1 MAVVKFTSYFIMP
14 VHGLHCHVLIVFEL
28 LAILCEYTRDE
39 IFTKTF
45 KSCFIFTNDGIKTF
59 HCIAVVS
66 KNIFMSKDIFA
77 IILSQRQKSIAKF
90 MKISSLEIPPTVDWE
105 YFGVKEISSESLF
118 YEI

>member
-14 VHGLHCHVLIVFEL
+14 VHGLHCHVLIVFES
-28 LAILCEYTRDE
+28 AILCEYIRDE

-66 KNIFMSKDIFA
+66 KNIGLMYNADWTHGLDSRTGLSNFAGNDFKA
-77 IILSQRQKSIAKF
+77 IIQKFSNSCNTRDTIIA
-90 MKISSLEIPPTVDWE
+90 L
-105 YFGVKEISSESLF
+105 
-118 YEI
+118 